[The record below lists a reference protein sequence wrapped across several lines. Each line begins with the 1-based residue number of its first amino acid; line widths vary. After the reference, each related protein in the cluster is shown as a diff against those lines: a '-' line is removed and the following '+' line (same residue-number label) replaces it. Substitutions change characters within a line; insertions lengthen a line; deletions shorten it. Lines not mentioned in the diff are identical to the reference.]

1 MTTRIVVIGADGAG
15 MSAASTVKRLRGDDV
30 EVIAFERGEFTSY
43 SACGIPYWI
52 AGDLDDAAELIARS
66 PEQHRANGID
76 LRMRHLV
83 EGIDPARGEVSVRD
97 LARST

>member
-15 MSAASTVKRLRGDDV
+15 MSAASTVKRMRGDDV
-30 EVIAFERGEFTSY
+30 EVIAFERGEFSSY

-52 AGDLDDAAELIARS
+52 AGDIGDRADLIARS
-66 PEQHRANGID
+66 PAQHRANGLD

-83 EGIDPARGEVSVRD
+83 EGIDTARGDITVRD
-97 LARST
+97 LQAGT